1 MYSYPLHKGARV
13 LIQIVV
19 LLYVG
24 EGGVTALREHEA
36 EMAPIIYRHGGQIIS
51 ASHPSAPQ
59 AGDPDE
65 IQILQFPD
73 MKAFNDFRNDPDS
86 LSKMEQRRH
95 AIRDAR
101 VYITD
106 QFVTYI
112 D

>member
-1 MYSYPLHKGARV
+1 VCA

-24 EGGVTALREHEA
+24 DGGIPALRAHEA
-36 EMAPIIYRHGGQIIS
+36 EMAPIIYRYGGQIIS
-51 ASHPSAPQ
+51 ASHPSAPRP
-59 AGDPDE
+59 GDPDE
-65 IQILQFPD
+65 IHILQFPD
-73 MKAFNDFRNDPDS
+73 MQAFDDFRTDPES
-86 LSKMEQRRH
+86 QSKLEQRRH

-101 VYITD
+101 LYITD